1 VKLKEFKHL
10 ENLKIVEKFITEDD
24 ELWNRISEDGNKK
37 EDFKLQENHYFW
49 WIGCFNKR
57 GVLVGLFWLHHVNN
71 SSIQIHAHVKKEY
84 REEYSFKCGKEIIK
98 YFAKNFKSY
107 NKLIAEIPVI
117 YQDVIKFTLKF
128 GFKFEGTN
136 RKSVLKNGE
145 LLDQNRYGLL
155 KSEVKL

>member
-1 VKLKEFKHL
+1 VKLKELK
-10 ENLKIVEKFITEDD
+10 NLRLIEQFITEDN
-24 ELWNRISEDGNKK
+24 ELWERVSEDGNKK
-37 EDFKLQENHYFW
+37 ENFKLSENPYFW
-49 WIGCFNKR
+49 WVGCFNKK
-57 GVLVGLFWLHHVNN
+57 GVLVGLFWLHHINN
-71 SSIQIHAHVKKEY
+71 ASVQIHAHVKKEF
-84 REEYSFKCGKEIIK
+84 REEYSVKCGKEMIK
-98 YFAKNFKSY
+98 YFVKNFKFY

-117 YQDVIKFTLKF
+117 YKDVIKFTLKF